1 MQGNP
6 PALISKPVMRQLSVH
21 ELQTLMEATPE
32 ARPRLL
38 DVREPW
44 EFDLARIDGS
54 DLIPMQAIPNQV
66 EQLDRTHPTVVICHH
81 GTRSLQVVAFLE
93 RLGFENLHNLRG
105 GIDAWARQ
113 VDPSVP
119 LY

>member
-1 MQGNP
+1 
-6 PALISKPVMRQLSVH
+6 MRQLSVQ
-21 ELQTLMEATPE
+21 ELQALMEGAPN
-32 ARPRLL
+32 ARPHLL

-44 EFDLARIDGS
+44 EFELARIEGS
-54 DLIPMQAIPNQV
+54 NLIPMQTIPNQV

-93 RLGFENLHNLRG
+93 RLGFENLHNLQG

-113 VDPSVP
+113 VDPRLR

>member
-1 MQGNP
+1 
-6 PALISKPVMRQLSVH
+6 MRQLSVQ
-21 ELQTLMEATPE
+21 ELHALMEGAPQS
-32 ARPRLL
+32 RPRLL

-44 EFDLARIDGS
+44 EFQLAHIDGS
-54 DLIPMQAIPNQV
+54 ELLPMQTIPNRV
-66 EQLDRTHPTVVICHH
+66 DQLDRSHPTVVICHH

-93 RLGFENLHNLRG
+93 RHGFENLHNLQG

-113 VDPSVP
+113 VDSRVP

>member
-1 MQGNP
+1 MQNSLRASTFEP
-6 PALISKPVMRQLSVH
+6 MRQLSVFDLKAMLDG
-21 ELQTLMEATPE
+21 EPKAKPL
-32 ARPRLL
+32 LL

-44 EFDLARIDGS
+44 EFQLAHIEGS
-54 DLIPMQAIPNQV
+54 ELRPMQTIPNLV
-66 EQLDRTHPTVVICHH
+66 DEIDRSHPTVVICHH

-93 RLGFENLHNLRG
+93 RHGFQNLHNLQG

-113 VDPSVP
+113 VDQSVA

>member
-1 MQGNP
+1 
-6 PALISKPVMRQLSVH
+6 MRQLSVQ
-21 ELQTLMEATPE
+21 ELQALMEGAPN
-32 ARPRLL
+32 ARPHLL

-44 EFDLARIDGS
+44 EFELARIEGS
-54 DLIPMQAIPNQV
+54 NLIPMQTIPAQV

-93 RLGFENLHNLRG
+93 RLGFENLHNLQG

-113 VDPSVP
+113 VDPRLR

>member
-1 MQGNP
+1 
-6 PALISKPVMRQLSVH
+6 MRQLSVL
-21 ELQTLMEATPE
+21 ELHALMEGAPQS
-32 ARPRLL
+32 RPRLL

-44 EFDLARIDGS
+44 EFQLAHIEGS
-54 DLIPMQAIPNQV
+54 ELLPMQTIPNQV
-66 EQLDRTHPTVVICHH
+66 DQLDRSHPTVVICHH

-113 VDPSVP
+113 VDVRVA

>member
-1 MQGNP
+1 M
-6 PALISKPVMRQLSVH
+6 MRQMTVQQLAA
-21 ELQTLMEATPE
+21 LMDAEVE
-32 ARPRLL
+32 ARPNLL

-44 EFDLARIDGS
+44 EFQVARIEGS
-54 DLIPMQAIPNQV
+54 ELVPMQAIPARAG
-66 EQLDRTHPTVVICHH
+66 ELERTHPTVVICHH

-93 RLGFENLHNLRG
+93 RMGFENLHNLQG

-113 VDPSVP
+113 IDNKVA

>member
-1 MQGNP
+1 
-6 PALISKPVMRQLSVH
+6 MRQLTVQQLH
-21 ELQTLMEATPE
+21 TMMEENPQ

-44 EFDLARIDGS
+44 EFQLARIDGS
-54 DLIPMQAIPNQV
+54 ELMPMRDIPNEV
-66 EQLDRTHPTVVICHH
+66 DALDRSHPTVVICHH

-93 RLGFENLHNLRG
+93 RMGFQNLHNLQG
-105 GIDAWARQ
+105 GIDAWSRE
-113 VDPSVP
+113 VDTRVP

>member
-1 MQGNP
+1 MTVQELHA
-6 PALISKPVMRQLSVH
+6 ALTVEPD
-21 ELQTLMEATPE
+21 
-32 ARPRLL
+32 ARPLLL

-44 EFDLARIDGS
+44 EWQLARIAGS
-54 DLIPMQAIPNQV
+54 RHLPMQHIPAHV
-66 EQLDRTHPTVVICHH
+66 DGLDKSHPTVVICHH

-93 RLGFENLHNLRG
+93 RMGFQNLHNLQG

-113 VDPSVP
+113 VDVRVP

>member
-1 MQGNP
+1 MRELTVQQLHNMMEENP
-6 PALISKPVMRQLSVH
+6 Q
-21 ELQTLMEATPE
+21 

-44 EFDLARIDGS
+44 EFQLARIDGS
-54 DLIPMQAIPNQV
+54 ELMPMRTIPNEV
-66 EQLDRTHPTVVICHH
+66 DALDRSHPTVVICHH

-93 RLGFENLHNLRG
+93 RMGFQNLHNLQG
-105 GIDAWARQ
+105 GIDAWSRE
-113 VDPSVP
+113 VDTRVP

>member
-1 MQGNP
+1 
-6 PALISKPVMRQLSVH
+6 MRQLTVQQ
-21 ELQTLMEATPE
+21 LQTLLQTEPE
-32 ARPRLL
+32 TRPRLL

-44 EFDLARIDGS
+44 EYQLARIDGS
-54 DLIPMQAIPNQV
+54 ELVPMQTIPNHA
-66 EQLDRTHPTVVICHH
+66 EQLDRSHPTVVICHH

-93 RLGFENLHNLRG
+93 RMGFKNLHNLQG

-113 VDPSVP
+113 VDSRVA

>member
-1 MQGNP
+1 
-6 PALISKPVMRQLSVH
+6 MRQLSVQ
-21 ELQTLMEATPE
+21 ELQALMEGAPQS
-32 ARPRLL
+32 RPRLL

-44 EFDLARIDGS
+44 EFQLAHIDGS
-54 DLIPMQAIPNQV
+54 ELLPMQTIPNRV
-66 EQLDRTHPTVVICHH
+66 DQLDRSHPTVVICHH

-93 RLGFENLHNLRG
+93 RQGFENLHNLQG

-113 VDPSVP
+113 VDSRVP

>member
-1 MQGNP
+1 
-6 PALISKPVMRQLSVH
+6 MRQLTVQ
-21 ELQTLMEATPE
+21 ELDTLLKTDSP

-44 EFDLARIDGS
+44 EFKLARIDGS
-54 DLIPMQAIPNQV
+54 ELVPMQDIPNQV
-66 EQLDRTHPTVVICHH
+66 DKLDRSHPTVVICHH

-93 RLGFENLHNLRG
+93 RMGFNNLHNLQG

-113 VDPSVP
+113 VDSRIP

>member
-1 MQGNP
+1 
-6 PALISKPVMRQLSVH
+6 MRQLTVQ
-21 ELQTLMEATPE
+21 ELQALMEGAAD

-44 EFDLARIDGS
+44 EFELARIEGS
-54 DLIPMQAIPNQV
+54 DLIPMQTIPNHV
-66 EQLDRTHPTVVICHH
+66 EQLDRAHPTVVICHH

-113 VDPSVP
+113 VDTRVA